1 MKQRNGLLACA
12 LALVAWLLAAGVAH
26 AQKPFVIKWHVDT
39 PNATIKLPIEGENY
53 KLAWGKVGAPSTGTT
68 VKTKTTPQM
77 PHELKLTEAGD
88 YLIEIGPDGV
98 TKFQMKDPNGPA
110 YSDVN
115 ALLEVVSW
123 GDVKWTDMMG
133 AFAGCANLVLGADAG
148 KPDLAAVK
156 SMQYMFKE
164 CKALNQP
171 VDHWDVSH
179 VENMMGLFESC
190 VMFNQ
195 PLASWNASN
204 VKQMGS
210 MFSGCKAFDQP
221 LEAWDVS
228 KVESMMAMFQ
238 ECSEF
243 NQSLEAWG
251 PKTKSLKDLS
261 RMFYNCAKFNGS
273 LKGWDV
279 SRVVNFGSV
288 FQGCTN
294 FNQPLNDWDVSSA
307 EYTGHMFEMAV
318 SFNQPL
324 DSWKMGKVQ
333 LAVAMF
339 YGCKSFNQPLN
350 DWDMKSATQLTGMFE
365 DCEVFNQPLDK
376 WDVSKVRDMDVLFSK
391 CKSFNQSLAAW
402 KLHGLD
408 PRTAKIGLD
417 YCGMSR
423 ENYDATLAAWAADD
437 KTAKNIAVK
446 AAGLKYGCKSEAHK
460 KLIDE
465 KKWQF
470 IGDESTCFTI
480 EGKNVIAVG
489 EKTTLTAKFDAS
501 VPEAQQK
508 IKWSDDGKGVVNT
521 EPNTGIVEGKKPG
534 DATVFA
540 EWEGETR
547 SVLMKVVEPLKS
559 LRFANAELHVDVSES
574 DATASVIPD
583 PPTAAAKLAWSVEP
597 KDVVELNPQGGT
609 TCALKPLKT
618 GRAVITVKSNG
629 LNADPANPP
638 KAECVVFVDKL
649 PTKLTLKQHKLTLHT
664 GAQPGKPE
672 KLIVEFEPQDVTNK
686 DVRVETDPMDVV
698 EVSDD
703 LEVKPLK
710 VGKTKVTV
718 YAKHDKT
725 NTIKD
730 ECEVEVLKAVEKV
743 TLEPAELMLKVD
755 GAAGQLTAKVEP
767 ADADQK
773 LTWTMNP
780 EGIVT
785 VDEMGKVTPVK
796 AGKTTITVTAH
807 NGLKAESQVTVTQ
820 DVKQVILPEEIIL
833 PLGGSP
839 EKIMVKVLPEDATNK
854 ELTWSVE
861 NGSIVTVNGEGV
873 ITPLAVGTTT
883 ITAKAHNGVEAKCRV
898 EVKQPVPATGVTMS
912 QTELTMSTED
922 APVTITA
929 KVEPGN
935 AQSKDVTWSVEPA
948 GIVTVDGGKITA
960 VKAGKATVIATAHN
974 GVKGECKVT
983 VTQPAK
989 EVQLTPNELTL
1000 TMGGEPGTL
1009 TAKVLPADATDM
1021 TITWSVEPEG
1031 IVTVADGK
1039 VTAVKIGQAKVIA
1052 TAHNGVKAECQVTV
1066 KEAGAPTPNPQP
1078 KPNPNPKPNTSEVE
1092 VLHEVTVAPNPFG
1105 AMLTVRNAL
1114 QVQRYELVNV
1124 SGTVIAAGRNSA
1136 EMFTL
1141 STSHLPQ
1148 GVYVLRLHGTEGIRG
1163 VLVTKF

>member
-68 VKTKTTPQM
+68 VKVKTTPQM

-98 TKFQMKDPNGPA
+98 TKFQMKDPSGPV

-115 ALLEVVSW
+115 ALMEVVSW
-123 GDVKWTDMMG
+123 GDVKWTDMVG
-133 AFAGCANLVLGADAG
+133 AFAGCANLVLGSDAG
-148 KPDLAAVK
+148 KPDLAAVT
-156 SMQYMFKE
+156 SMQYMFRD
-164 CKALNQP
+164 CKAMNQP
-171 VDHWDVSH
+171 VDHWEVSH
-179 VENMMGLFESC
+179 VKNMMGLFEGCTS
-190 VMFNQ
+190 FDQ
-195 PLASWNASN
+195 TLASWDVSSVTNMA
-204 VKQMGS
+204 S
-210 MFSGCKAFDQP
+210 MFQGCA
-221 LEAWDVS
+221 S
-228 KVESMMAMFQ
+228 
-238 ECSEF
+238 F
-243 NQSLEAWG
+243 NQSLETWG
-251 PKTKSLKDLS
+251 PKTKSLEDLAS
-261 RMFYNCAKFNGS
+261 IFHGCTKFNGS

-294 FNQPLNDWDVSSA
+294 FNQPLDDWDLSKA
-307 EYTGHMFEMAV
+307 EYMGYMFYKAT

-324 DSWKMGKVQ
+324 KSWKTGTVQ
-333 LAVAMF
+333 FFIAMF
-339 YGCKSFNQPLN
+339 SGCKSFNQPLN
-350 DWDMKSATQLTGMFE
+350 DWDMKKATRMTGMFE
-365 DCEVFNQPLDK
+365 DCDVFNQPLDK
-376 WDVSKVRDMDVLFSK
+376 WDVSKVQDMDEIFSR
-391 CKSFNQSLAAW
+391 CKSFNQSLATW
-402 KLHGLD
+402 KLHSIRPQGGGM
-408 PRTAKIGLD
+408 PTIGLD
-417 YCGMSR
+417 GCGMSR

-437 KTAKNIAVK
+437 KTVENVQVK
-446 AAGLKYGCKSEAHK
+446 AVGLKYSCKSEAHK
-460 KLIDE
+460 NLIE
-465 KKWQF
+465 KKKWQF

-489 EKTTLTAKFDAS
+489 EKATLTAKFDES
-501 VPEAQQK
+501 IPEAERK
-508 IKWSDDGKGVVNT
+508 IKWSDDGHGVVNA
-521 EPNTGIVEGKKPG
+521 EPNTGVVEGKKPG

-540 EWEGETR
+540 DWEGEHR
-547 SVLMKVVEPLKS
+547 GFLMKVVQPLKS

-574 DATASVIPD
+574 DATASVVLD
-583 PPTAAAKLAWSVEP
+583 PVTAEAKLEWSVEP

-664 GAQPGKPE
+664 GAQPGKSE

-686 DVRVETDPMDVV
+686 DVRVEVDPMDVV
-698 EVSDD
+698 EVSDN

-710 VGKTKVTV
+710 VGKAKVTV

-785 VDEMGKVTPVK
+785 VDEMGKVIPVK

-820 DVKQVILPEEIIL
+820 DVKQVILPEEIVL

-960 VKAGKATVIATAHN
+960 VKAGKATIIATAHN

-983 VTQPAK
+983 VTQPVK

-1009 TAKVLPADATDM
+1009 SAKVLPADATDM